1 MTLIPTPE
9 IGKFIRTCRQNL
21 ADISDVVAK
30 NTDLIGPL
38 EHVPFIGVAMKIYN
52 VIDVWQ
58 QQKLARN
65 AKAFLEVFQTGDH
78 NAIGSRLDELSRD
91 PRFADAVDESVFAT
105 MMDSSHKER
114 SRLHAKLLLAVADGR
129 ITVEEFII
137 LSEIVQSTIVASLRA
152 LPGFFEMTSG
162 RPFYR
167 SVGPTQYEPL
177 LNTLG
182 VSARSGNQCRVSE
195 LGQKLFEVCFD
206 GAVIQEPV
214 PLSPENNTMVPRQRS

>member
-1 MTLIPTPE
+1 MELIPAPE

-30 NTDLIGPL
+30 NTDLLGPL
-38 EHVPFIGVAMKIYN
+38 EHVPFLGVALKVYN
-52 VIDVWQ
+52 VVDVWQ

-65 AKAFLEVFQTGDH
+65 ARAFLEVIKTGDH
-78 NAIGSRLDELSRD
+78 DAIARRLDELVRD
-91 PRFADAVDESVFAT
+91 PRFADAIDESVFAT

-114 SRLHAKLLLAVADGR
+114 SRLHAKLILAIAEGR
-129 ITVEEFII
+129 ITVEEFVIM
-137 LSEIVQSTIVASLRA
+137 SEMVQSTIIAGLRA
-152 LPGFFEMTSG
+152 LSAFFEMTSG

-167 SVGPTQYEPL
+167 NLSPEQYEPL

-182 VSARSGNQCRVSE
+182 VSARSGNLYRVSE

-206 GAVIQEPV
+206 GVVTQDSV
-214 PLSPENNTMVPRQRS
+214 PPSAENNTMAPK